1 MLYSGQDVIT
11 NRFFIENNQENQE
24 LDPVTR
30 AIVQER
36 DEERLKKM
44 TFYCFTHECL
54 REYILRYFGEYG
66 PNYCGN
72 CQNCLTEFEEVD
84 VSAEACSIVR
94 CVDECRQRYGVN
106 VILDTLRGA
115 NTAKIRQYHM
125 EENSCYGKCREIPI
139 YRLRQIFNFLLEK
152 EYIRLSNDEYT
163 LVKLTDRSELLL
175 NEKYILTMKMAK
187 EEPK

>member
-1 MLYSGQDVIT
+1 
-11 NRFFIENNQENQE
+11 
-24 LDPVTR
+24 
-30 AIVQER
+30 
-36 DEERLKKM
+36 M

-163 LVKLTDRSELLL
+163 LVKLTDRSELLFEGK
-175 NEKYILTMKMAK
+175 NIF
-187 EEPK
+187 